1 MAQILQA
8 RLPWPRHFPAP
19 NLHFKL
25 ERFPFTGKIREP
37 RAPALGAAKK
47 VLDFNLK
54 RISSFTEIPLF
65 KDDGLSVRD
74 IWGHYSYRA
83 FEFRHGPAILPLV
96 DQRPPYPAD
105 SIAV

>member
-1 MAQILQA
+1 
-8 RLPWPRHFPAP
+8 
-19 NLHFKL
+19 
-25 ERFPFTGKIREP
+25 
-37 RAPALGAAKK
+37 
-47 VLDFNLK
+47 
-54 RISSFTEIPLF
+54 
-65 KDDGLSVRD
+65 LSVRD